1 MSDASL
7 PHCKRCS
14 APEYSCICGKRRD
27 SEYYLD
33 ALERE
38 DRKDRRDDREARLK
52 QLMGDLLFTIKDYS
66 DKHEKPDEILFVLD
80 RIVAAYR
87 ESFGIANDNSG
98 NGAAN

>member
-7 PHCKRCS
+7 PHCKKCS
-14 APEYSCICGKRRD
+14 APEYACICGERRD

-52 QLMGDLLFTIKDYS
+52 ELMSDLLSTIKVYS
-66 DKHEKPDEILFVLD
+66 DKHERPDEILFVLD
-80 RIVAAYR
+80 RIVDAYR
-87 ESFGIANDNSG
+87 TAFESTGGRDAKVQ
-98 NGAAN
+98 